1 MTQYPIVIPKRFF
14 IKLIF
19 YPFCVIVLGL
29 IAIASNLHA
38 QGKGRAK
45 VAEGNQLFTAGKY
58 DEANNAYRDAQLD
71 NPTSPVIDYNIANT
85 LYEKKNYEE
94 AIKLYDKLTK
104 NTDDPVLQK
113 QAYFNLGNTLYRLHK
128 LPESILAYKEA
139 LKIDPNDEDAKY
151 NLEYVRAKL
160 KQNADKQDQGQ
171 EQQQNP
177 QQEKIDPSEYA
188 KKLKAQAEALV
199 ARREYAQAYEL
210 MMEGLQK
217 DETVAAYQDFID
229 RIKDVVAIDA
239 R

>member
-1 MTQYPIVIPKRFF
+1 MKRKMLYNLKQFFAKIIFSHYVI
-14 IKLIF
+14 LIG
-19 YPFCVIVLGL
+19 I

-38 QGKGRAK
+38 QGKGRSK
-45 VAEGNQLFTAGKY
+45 VAEGNQFFTAGKF
-58 DEANNAYRDAQLD
+58 DDANNAYRDAQLD
-71 NPTSPVIDYNIANT
+71 NPTSPIIDYNIANT

-113 QAYFNLGNTLYRLHK
+113 QAYFNVGNTLYRLQK

-160 KQNADKQDQGQ
+160 KQNADKQDKGQ
-171 EQQQNP
+171 EQQQN
-177 QQEKIDPSEYA
+177 QQQKKIEPSEYA

-199 ARREYAQAYEL
+199 ARREYAVAYEL
-210 MMEGLQK
+210 MMQGLQK
-217 DETVAAYQDFID
+217 DETVAAFQDFID
-229 RIKDVVAIDA
+229 RIKDVVTIDVQ
-239 R
+239 